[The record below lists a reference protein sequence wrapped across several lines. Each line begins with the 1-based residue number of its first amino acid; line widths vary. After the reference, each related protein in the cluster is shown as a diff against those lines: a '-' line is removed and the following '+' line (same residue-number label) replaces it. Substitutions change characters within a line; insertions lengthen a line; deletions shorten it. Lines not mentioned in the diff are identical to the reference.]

1 MYGKE
6 QHKHSNLS
14 RLVLCGQQW
23 TISLLNQTFLF
34 TWCLRVNN
42 RPNIVDTR
50 VKGHRGELL
59 CRLLLCCLAAFRK
72 CWLKCERACLV
83 KTSVTGLWSDRLVSK
98 NKLVN
103 ARWSARGLAF
113 KTHNGKVQK

>member
-1 MYGKE
+1 M
-6 QHKHSNLS
+6 
-14 RLVLCGQQW
+14 
-23 TISLLNQTFLF
+23 
-34 TWCLRVNN
+34 
-42 RPNIVDTR
+42 VDTR

-83 KTSVTGLWSDRLVSK
+83 KTSVTGLWSDRLASK

-103 ARWSARGLAF
+103 ARWNARGLAF
-113 KTHNGKVQK
+113 ENAQWKRPKAGEECGQYCEVLREIEVK